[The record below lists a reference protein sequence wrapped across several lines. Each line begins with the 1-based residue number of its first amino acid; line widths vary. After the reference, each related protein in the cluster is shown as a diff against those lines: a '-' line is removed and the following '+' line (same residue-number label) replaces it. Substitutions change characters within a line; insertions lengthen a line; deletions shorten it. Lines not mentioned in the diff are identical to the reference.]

1 MAKGEKDQETNNDEE
16 EEWDGVEDEKSD
28 GEVVGKKKVSE
39 DLQFDQIKLLDD
51 VIKEKIFG
59 YLDL

>member
-1 MAKGEKDQETNNDEE
+1 MAKGEKDWEMNNDEE

-39 DLQFDQIKLLDD
+39 DLQFD
-51 VIKEKIFG
+51 
-59 YLDL
+59 